1 MDGKESPAKIYNGK
15 YLNVIFQ
22 RKTYQVHR
30 LIAMAFIPNPD
41 KKPYINHKDGNK
53 HNNSIDNLEW
63 CTASENNKHAWR
75 TGLNH
80 TPNGHRTNGTA
91 LREARI
97 KAGLSVADVM
107 KAIGVSDAA
116 VYQWETGIYTP
127 RKEKLLAVSELYNC
141 TIDELLKGGE
151 DAQAQ

>member
-1 MDGKESPAKIYNGK
+1 MG
-15 YLNVIFQ
+15 F
-22 RKTYQVHR
+22 
-30 LIAMAFIPNPD
+30 
-41 KKPYINHKDGNK
+41 
-53 HNNSIDNLEW
+53 
-63 CTASENNKHAWR
+63 
-75 TGLNH
+75 
-80 TPNGHRTNGTA
+80 
-91 LREARI
+91 REARI

-151 DAQAQ
+151 KFD